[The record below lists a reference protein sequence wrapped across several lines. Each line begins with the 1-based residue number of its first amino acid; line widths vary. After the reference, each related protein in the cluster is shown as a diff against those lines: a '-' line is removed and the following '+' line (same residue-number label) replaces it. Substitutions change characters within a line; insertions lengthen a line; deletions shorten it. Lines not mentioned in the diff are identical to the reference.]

1 MLSEGIIMST
11 KFVGYKRPNFNEL
24 KKFEYLLTHI
34 ESAAVFLNKH
44 FINKEMIYSTN
55 NESIS
60 LIFKRSNFM
69 HLCGIQYSEGASE
82 FFNLALIKQIDL
94 SKIFIKT
101 DGTTFQKLSVLSSIN
116 SLLTSDITLTEG
128 AFYLNLSFDK
138 ALKTRKKVFA
148 LTLVNNDNTFIPLS
162 LINLKFINNF
172 PNGNKV
178 THIKSIHLQD
188 STEIIYL

>member
-1 MLSEGIIMST
+1 MSA
-11 KFVGYKRPNFNEL
+11 KFYGYKRPDFNEL

-34 ESAAVFLNKH
+34 ESAAIFLNEH
-44 FINKEMIYSTN
+44 FINKEVIYSTN
-55 NESIS
+55 HESIS

-94 SKIFIKT
+94 SKIFIKK

-116 SLLTSDITLTEG
+116 SLVSPDITLTEG

-138 ALKTRKKVFA
+138 ALKTRKKIFA
-148 LTLVNNDNTFIPLS
+148 LTLVNDDNKFVPQS
-162 LINLKFINNF
+162 LLNLKFMNNF

-178 THIKSIHLQD
+178 TSIRSIHLQD
-188 STEIIYL
+188 STETIYL